1 MLAFRP
7 DSSNRSV
14 ALTRALVL
22 LVTGSLVLC
31 GCAAVR
37 QFPPDEVPGGS
48 TGKAKVHTKN
58 GYTYEFQRT
67 QIEGDSLICSYSV
80 VEEQLS
86 EEDEI
91 AYVDIERTTVLSV
104 SDVDRIEIKKFDY
117 FNSALIGA
125 GAVLFAIY
133 ANSLA
138 DRDTDYTK
146 THYGPGDKGSGGI
159 E

>member
-22 LVTGSLVLC
+22 LVSGSLVLC
-31 GCAAVR
+31 GCTTVR

-58 GYTYEFQRT
+58 GYAYEFERT

-125 GAVLFAIY
+125 GALLFAIY